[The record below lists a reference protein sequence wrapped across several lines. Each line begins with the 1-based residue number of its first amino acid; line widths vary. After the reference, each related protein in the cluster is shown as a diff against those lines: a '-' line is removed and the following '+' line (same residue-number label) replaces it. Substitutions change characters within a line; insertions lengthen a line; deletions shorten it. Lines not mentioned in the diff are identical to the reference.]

1 MKKSAI
7 FWCEHCSKKCT
18 IDDFENARQIDLSK
32 IQKKIPYLE
41 VEKNKKTKPVFFERQ
56 KKIKCTICGYI
67 LRKIENDKSGN
78 KPS

>member
-32 IQKKIPYLE
+32 IQKKIPF
-41 VEKNKKTKPVFFERQ
+41 KTKYQTQ
-56 KKIKCTICGYI
+56 KIPQKTK
-67 LRKIENDKSGN
+67 KKENKEQEKSSDKESN
-78 KPS
+78 S